1 MSPLLRSRCFGT
13 SPMTRSATAGDACAH
28 TIAGAHSSSAR
39 IDQRIARDSF
49 RRSKNLTLALLNHD
63 LGGLDHCGHL
73 VALFQ
78 THLFR
83 AALGDDGLDDIV
95 ADLERDERGNSPE
108 NDFGDFTLKMIASTE
123 CHRIFSSTTSIPQLT
138 PRVRT
143 GCARSKSPRCGKSD
157 DRLPPPGSPHQ

>member
-1 MSPLLRSRCFGT
+1 MSATLRSRCFDT
-13 SPMTRSATAGDACAH
+13 SPVTRSATDCDACAR

-39 IDQRIARDSF
+39 IDQRIVRDRF
-49 RRSKNLTLALLNHD
+49 CRSKNLTLAFLNHD

-73 VALFQ
+73 VALLQ

-83 AALGDDGLDDIV
+83 APLGDHGLDNIV

-108 NDFGDFTLKMIASTE
+108 NYFGDFTLQMIASAE
-123 CHRIFSSTTSIPQLT
+123 CHRIFLLKHQYSTQT

-143 GCARSKSPRCGKSD
+143 GCAHSKSPHCGRS
-157 DRLPPPGSPHQ
+157 